1 MFRRTFFLA
10 LAALVGAQIG
20 FLPARVT
27 AAEESSS
34 RILDK
39 VYASANQ
46 RLARGDAAG
55 AISGLRLVA
64 ETVPE
69 LPEPNAALALAMVL
83 ADFSTRDEA
92 LPHVRR
98 ALASEPANPVAG
110 MIAVIVDPALSV
122 LKPDGALYLTSV
134 AVRRLESALSLFDYE
149 YPGLGERRRLLTAF
163 GKTAEPSGDQYYPI
177 RLPRLAQALGPYGRL
192 ALPGV
197 AEPLLFASMF
207 IVDVA
212 SPRFAAYD
220 NRLVERMQEA
230 VDALLR
236 NHRKL
241 EKIRVR
247 LGDVRDDAAVY
258 GTRLSRIEAL
268 ERTVAEIETSAD
280 EREKR
285 LLMVELNRTRT
296 DPVEVPAHVERER
309 AWVAEMRRVAAEIRV
324 RLDGLRAPSR

>member
-20 FLPARVT
+20 LGPTRTV
-27 AAEESSS
+27 AAEEASS

-39 VYASANQ
+39 VYANANQ

-55 AISGLRLVA
+55 SISGFRVVA

-98 ALASEPANPVAG
+98 ALASEPANPVVG
-110 MIAVIVDPALSV
+110 MIAVVVDPALSV

-134 AVRRLESALSLFDYE
+134 AVRRLESALSLFDYD
-149 YPGLGERRRLLTAF
+149 YPGLGERRRLLAAF
-163 GKTAEPSGDQYYPI
+163 GKTAEPSGDQYYPV
-177 RLPRLAQALGPYGRL
+177 RLPRLARALGPHGSIT
-192 ALPGV
+192 LPGN
-197 AEPLLFASMF
+197 AEPVLFASMF

-212 SPRFAAYD
+212 PLRFAAYD
-220 NRLVERMQEA
+220 NRLVERMQAA
-230 VDALLR
+230 VDALVR

-241 EKIRVR
+241 EKIRVH

-280 EREKR
+280 ERERR

-296 DPVEVPAHVERER
+296 DPIEVPAHVERER
-309 AWVAEMRRVAAEIRV
+309 AWVAEMRRVAADIRV
-324 RLDGLRAPSR
+324 RLDGLRTPSR